1 MQKMKKL
8 RKTIKWLKEAWQRLN
23 QTYADRKIIGLLEDD
38 SGKKIKKKN
47 WRKDEKIKAR
57 KP

>member
-1 MQKMKKL
+1 MKLK
-8 RKTIKWLKEAWQRLN
+8 KTIKWLRGAWQRLN
-23 QTYADRKIIGLLEDD
+23 LTYADRKIIGLLEDD
-38 SGKKIKKKN
+38 NGKKIKKKN